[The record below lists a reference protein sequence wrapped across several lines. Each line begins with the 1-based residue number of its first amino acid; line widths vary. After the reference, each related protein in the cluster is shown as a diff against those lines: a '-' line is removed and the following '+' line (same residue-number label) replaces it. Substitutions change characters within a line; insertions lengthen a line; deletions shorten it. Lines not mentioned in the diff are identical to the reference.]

1 MSAPAPGGPRAAGTI
16 AIFVAAVLLAVLG
29 VALLV
34 APADSSSPDGAIAAP
49 SMAHR
54 PTPATEE
61 EQTRP
66 QPSAT
71 ATSSPSPTPSA
82 TSTAALPPE
91 ASDVAREFTIAWASH
106 DARRD
111 TSFTDAGVRA
121 SVYASGDLA
130 TDLRETS
137 TRSAHQWQEWKA
149 TGTRVTA
156 KVTGV
161 ELPDGAPA
169 PSNGLAYARVFY
181 DLVVAPEQGTAQHST
196 EQLALE
202 LRQDSSGWRV
212 TALPN
217 A

>member
-1 MSAPAPGGPRAAGTI
+1 MSAPAPGRPRAAGTI
-16 AIFVAAVLLAVLG
+16 ALFVAAAVLAVLG

-34 APADSSSPDGAIAAP
+34 TPADTSPSDGAIAAP
-49 SMAHR
+49 STTNRAI
-54 PTPATEE
+54 PATEE
-61 EQTRP
+61 EPASP

-71 ATSSPSPTPSA
+71 APSSTSPTPST

-91 ASDVAREFTIAWASH
+91 AADVAREFTIAWASH

-111 TSFTDAGVRA
+111 TSFSDAGGRA
-121 SVYASGDLA
+121 AAYASGDLA
-130 TDLRETS
+130 TDLRETN

-169 PSNGLAYARVFY
+169 PSNHLAYARVFY
-181 DLVVAPEQGTAQHST
+181 DLVVAPEKKAAQHSR

>member
-1 MSAPAPGGPRAAGTI
+1 MSAPGPGRPRTAGTI
-16 AIFVAAVLLAVLG
+16 ALFVAAALLAALG
-29 VALLV
+29 AALLV
-34 APADSSSPDGAIAAP
+34 TPADPSPSDGAIAAP
-49 SMAHR
+49 STTNR
-54 PTPATEE
+54 PTPAPEE
-61 EQTRP
+61 GPGRP

-71 ATSSPSPTPSA
+71 APSSASPTPST
-82 TSTAALPPE
+82 TSTETLPRE
-91 ASDVAREFTIAWASH
+91 AVDVARNFTIAWASH

-111 TSFTDAGVRA
+111 TAFSDAGGRA
-121 SVYASGDLA
+121 AAYASGDLA

-156 KVTGV
+156 KVTHV
-161 ELPDGAPA
+161 ALPDGAPP

-181 DLVVAPEQGTAQHST
+181 DLVVAPEKGAAQHST

>member
-1 MSAPAPGGPRAAGTI
+1 MSAPAPGRPRTASTI
-16 AIFVAAVLLAVLG
+16 ALFVAAALLAVLG
-29 VALLV
+29 IALLV
-34 APADSSSPDGAIAAP
+34 TPADPSPSDAAIAAP
-49 SMAHR
+49 SSTSR
-54 PTPATEE
+54 PTTTTDEEPA
-61 EQTRP
+61 RP

-71 ATSSPSPTPSA
+71 APSLASLTPST
-82 TSTAALPPE
+82 TSTGALPRE
-91 ASDVAREFTIAWASH
+91 ASDVARKFTSAWASH

-111 TSFTDAGVRA
+111 TAFSDAGRRA
-121 SVYASGDLA
+121 AAYASGDLA

-161 ELPDGAPA
+161 ERPDGAPA
-169 PSNGLAYARVFY
+169 PSNHLAYARVFY
-181 DLVVAPEQGTAQHST
+181 DLVVAPEHGTAQHST